1 VTRKRAFPALLLL
14 LAGCMPGVGA
24 PPSLPPSGVTPSAP
38 DFAAE
43 RAQLAEADRLL
54 AGNRPGAA
62 RAVLAE
68 VVSGLVMG
76 RGGGDRERGDLLGR
90 CLAREALLDV
100 LIRLERA
107 EGGGRAGWWREE
119 DFLRPE
125 VQAWKKRFLAD
136 GGRGLRRW
144 MGQAGPYYGDIAA
157 VIRIAGLPPE
167 LWVLT
172 IVESGFRLR
181 AVSRA
186 RAVGPWQFMAAT
198 GRHCGL
204 LITSD
209 RDERRDWVAST
220 RAAARYLTEL
230 KEELG
235 DGLLALAAFNCGP
248 SRVRRELSEAPSRSF
263 WDLSVPPETRTY
275 VPRVLALID
284 ILGNR
289 HPDFRTEE
297 TTPLA
302 YEEMEI
308 PYTVEVEHLAKACGM
323 SAKELLRMNPAW
335 LLPITPAD
343 GRPVK
348 ARIPPG
354 TRERLADR
362 FQAKAI
368 PRIKISPGRMYEI
381 RRGDTLWDISR
392 KFRVS
397 LRTLLKVNGMT
408 GKEVIHPGRE
418 IRVPG

>member
-1 VTRKRAFPALLLL
+1 MPA
-14 LAGCMPGVGA
+14 VGTS
-24 PPSLPPSGVTPSAP
+24 PPYPDSGVAADLASA
-38 DFAAE
+38 
-43 RAQLAEADRLL
+43 RNQLTEADRLV
-54 AGNRPGAA
+54 AGHRLGAA
-62 RAVLAE
+62 RSVLGE
-68 VVSGLVMG
+68 LLDGLVMG
-76 RGGGDRERGDLLGR
+76 PGDRAVREALIGR
-90 CLAREALLDV
+90 CLGTAAFLDV
-100 LIRLERA
+100 LLRLAHA
-107 EGGGRAGWWREE
+107 EPEGEEQAWWYSE

-125 VQAWKKRFLAD
+125 VRAWKDRFQAD

-144 MGQAGPYYGDIAA
+144 MGQAGPYYEDIAA
-157 VIRIAGLPPE
+157 VIAEAGLPPE

-186 RAVGPWQFMAAT
+186 KAVGPWQFMAGTA
-198 GRHCGL
+198 RHCGL

-209 RDERRDWVAST
+209 RDERRDWVAAT
-220 RAAARYLTEL
+220 RGAVRYLTEL

-248 SRVRRELSEAPSRSF
+248 SRVRRELAEAPSRSF
-263 WDLSVPPETRTY
+263 WDLGVPPETRTY

-284 ILGNR
+284 ILGNG
-289 HPDFRTEE
+289 HPAFRTEG

-308 PYTVEVEHLAKACGM
+308 PYTVEVDHLARACGV
-323 SAKELLRMNPAW
+323 SVKDLLRMNPAW

-343 GRPVK
+343 GRPVR
-348 ARIPPG
+348 ARVPRGSRDPLA
-354 TRERLADR
+354 ER
-362 FQAKAI
+362 FETKAI

-381 RRGDTLWDISR
+381 RHGDTLWDISR